1 MFIFYESAI
10 SIYSKFFSEI
20 WRVTTAALWRGAGQG
35 KLRLRF
41 SEQIV
46 KAPARFGRV
55 TIEFQKLPIM
65 LDVETDD
72 VCIFRH

>member
-1 MFIFYESAI
+1 
-10 SIYSKFFSEI
+10 
-20 WRVTTAALWRGAGQG
+20 
-35 KLRLRF
+35 
-41 SEQIV
+41 
-46 KAPARFGRV
+46 V